1 MGVIPPPPP
10 PFVGTDEE
18 KREQAIQY
26 RDALIRMQSQLPG
39 TGPVVFWI
47 VILIGLMVWGS
58 ITIWPFIR

>member
-26 RDALIRMQSQLPG
+26 RDSLIRMQAQIPG

-47 VILIGLMVWGS
+47 LVLIGLLIWGGVVL
-58 ITIWPFIR
+58 FG

>member
-10 PFVGTDEE
+10 PFTGTDEE

-39 TGPVVFWI
+39 AGTGVFWI